1 MAKHVKIMCVCG
13 SGTVTSAIVATKL
26 RDKLKE
32 YDYDVEAVESSV
44 MNIPATLS
52 SGGFSLIACASPV
65 ADDYGIPKLNAI
77 GLVTGMGED
86 KVYEACLKILE
97 GN

>member
-1 MAKHVKIMCVCG
+1 MGKHVKIMCVCG

-32 YDYDVEAVESSV
+32 KGYDVEAVESSV

-65 ADDYGIPKLNAI
+65 TEDYGIPKINAM

-86 KVYEACLKILE
+86 KVYEAIINIIE